1 VSSLTTGAMGLSG
14 TIPAFLVLRFVGGA
28 AMIDDTLPV
37 AIIGAGPIGL
47 AAACCGGPAP
57 ADVEAC
63 CADDAEAKA
72 AGETGCG
79 CPTPPTTEPVTA
91 ACCAR

>member
-1 VSSLTTGAMGLSG
+1 
-14 TIPAFLVLRFVGGA
+14 
-28 AMIDDTLPV
+28 MIDDTLPI

-72 AGETGCG
+72 AGGTGCG
-79 CPTPPTTEPVTA
+79 CRRRRPPSRSQLRA
-91 ACCAR
+91 APADNADEGESP